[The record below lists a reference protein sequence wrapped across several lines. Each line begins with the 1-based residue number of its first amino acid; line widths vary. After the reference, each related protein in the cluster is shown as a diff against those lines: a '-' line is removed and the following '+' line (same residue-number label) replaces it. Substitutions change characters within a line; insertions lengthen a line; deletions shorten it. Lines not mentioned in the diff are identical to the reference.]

1 MNSKSVLNRIMT
13 LLSSAEDAADD
24 EQYMQGQDKDG
35 NLYCS
40 PSFELGDDIHS
51 IDADGQI
58 SPIEDGEYEIA
69 IKDASGKDVTLDV
82 SVKDGKISEV
92 ETPEQEASENESG
105 EDEMES
111 DDEMPSDDEEMEMS
125 DEKKGALTEDEAKQM
140 PNTTQ
145 EDEANKHNEGE
156 DTNKPLLDL
165 TAKVKHLEDML
176 SYLYEAM
183 GTAYPAEGT
192 QVSSLTPNPSMQTM
206 KKAKKT
212 DDEKPK
218 LDGAPVEMSVNL
230 SAKLQ
235 ANTKKEEGNYQ
246 NNFLSKLYK

>member
-13 LLSSAEDAADD
+13 LLAAADD
-24 EQYMQGQDKDG
+24 ASGDDQWLQGQDKDG

-51 IDADGQI
+51 IDADGQTT
-58 SPIEDGEYEIA
+58 PIEDGEYEIA

-92 ETPEQEASENESG
+92 ETPEQEASENEDDMADDSEAADETE
-105 EDEMES
+105 EDSE
-111 DDEMPSDDEEMEMS
+111 PTEMS
-125 DEKKGALTEDEAKQM
+125 DEKKGALTEDEAKAL
-140 PNTTQ
+140 PNTTD

-192 QVSSLTPNPSMQTM
+192 QVSSLTPSMQNM
-206 KKAKKT
+206 KKTKKAE
-212 DDEKPK
+212 DDKPK
-218 LDGAPVEMSVNL
+218 LDGAPVEQSFSL
-230 SAKLQ
+230 AAKMQ